1 MYRTLIVE
9 NFVPPDEADK
19 IQKRAMF
26 DEDTDQW
33 KLKSFEPIKLVKHQD
48 SAIAFIRAC
57 KLRPH
62 FP

>member
-33 KLKSFEPIKLVKHQD
+33 KLKSFEPIKLVSIKTLLLH
-48 SAIAFIRAC
+48 SYVRVNTTV
-57 KLRPH
+57 
-62 FP
+62 